1 MVERTPKELK
11 DNISQKKTPTVS
23 PETPSKA
30 DDLMDLQR
38 VIGNQAMQRLIGQ
51 ADGPS
56 RPATFIQTKLTVGAA
71 DDPYEREADA
81 VAHQVMSTPDTASA
95 GESVQRAGEEDELAA
110 KRLPQVV
117 QRAGEEDELAAKRLP
132 EIVQRVGEEDE
143 LATSRDDMMGSF
155 EVGGDVENQIQTSKG
170 GGQPL
175 PDSTR
180 SFLEPRFGQD
190 FSGVRVHTG
199 GESDGLNRSLSARA
213 FTTGSDIFVRSSDYQ
228 PDSAGGRELLAH
240 ELTHVVQQTG
250 GKPQAQPKR
259 EEE

>member
-11 DNISQKKTPTVS
+11 LDVTQKKTPTVS

-51 ADGPS
+51 ADGAS

-81 VAHQVMSTPDTASA
+81 VAHQVMTTPDTASA
-95 GESVQRAGEEDELAA
+95 GASVQRAGEEDELAAKRIQRAGEEDELAA
-110 KRLPQVV
+110 KRLPQIV
-117 QRAGEEDELAAKRLP
+117 QRA
-132 EIVQRVGEEDE
+132 GEEDE

-175 PDSTR
+175 PDTTR
-180 SFLEPRFGQD
+180 NFLEPRFGQD

-199 GESDGLNRSLSARA
+199 GEADSLNRSLSARA

>member
-11 DNISQKKTPTVS
+11 QDISQKKTPTPS
-23 PETPSKA
+23 PETPSRA

-38 VIGNQAMQRLIGQ
+38 VIGNQAMQRLMGQ
-51 ADGPS
+51 ADGQS

-71 DDPYEREADA
+71 DDAYEREADA

-95 GESVQRAGEEDELAA
+95 GESVQRAGEEDELMT
-110 KRLPQVV
+110 KRLANI
-117 QRAGEEDELAAKRLP
+117 QRAGEEDELATKRLP

-190 FSGVRVHTG
+190 FSSVRVHTG
-199 GESDGLNRSLSARA
+199 GEADSLNRSLSARA